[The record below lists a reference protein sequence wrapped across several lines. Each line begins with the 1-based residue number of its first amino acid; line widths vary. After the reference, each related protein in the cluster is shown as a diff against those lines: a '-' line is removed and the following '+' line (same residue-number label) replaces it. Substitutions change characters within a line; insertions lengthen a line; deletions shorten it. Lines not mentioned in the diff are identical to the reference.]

1 MAPSRFIPAVSNLCY
16 NVHEWLCILGK
27 LQFVSYGIDGNNS
40 LQSHLLGVFENVNE
54 VDFHEKDYDRMMAVI
69 SKEGEKIMV
78 SSTWNISGSHLL
90 LFKLTQISQV
100 EEPIFISSSLIL
112 N

>member
-1 MAPSRFIPAVSNLCY
+1 MEMIKIIHNP
-16 NVHEWLCILGK
+16 
-27 LQFVSYGIDGNNS
+27 

-78 SSTWNISGSHLL
+78 SFTWNISGSHPL
-90 LFKLTQISQV
+90 LFKLAQISQAK
-100 EEPIFISSSLIL
+100 EPIFISSSLF
-112 N
+112 